1 MVANTILKPILQSI
15 VEDIDFDSL
24 PGNWN
29 ILDTVSFSKDKKLWD
44 FQQESLKNAIK
55 VLYLYFKE
63 DKGDKKRFY
72 QRYDLDED
80 LEKNLD
86 IRLSRLKKNLSTIIR
101 EYYPVENNRIKF
113 YNFINRASFWMATGS
128 GKSLIIVKLVEI
140 LKRLMELKEIPE
152 RDILILTHR
161 EDLLNQLKKHVE
173 EFNQLAGERG
183 FRINFVELTDYERI
197 KRESLIPYLKEI
209 TVFYYRSDLIG
220 DEQKEKVID
229 FRNYENNG
237 NWYIILDEAHKGDK
251 EESKR
256 QMFYSIMSRNG
267 FLFNFSATFT
277 DPRDII
283 TTVYNFNLE
292 KFISE
297 GYGKHIYILKE
308 DMEPFKDRRDYNKV
322 EKQKILLK
330 SLILLTYLKKVR
342 EEIKE
347 VAGNIYHEPLML
359 TLVNTVNFTETKDEK
374 PDLTLFF
381 QEIERVGKGDINKD
395 IFETVK
401 DELLQEFSEDSKLIY
416 EDIPLKVKRDII
428 KSIKIE
434 DILKYVYNSESFG
447 EVEAITIPGK
457 KQEVVFKLKTS
468 DKPFALIKIGDAI
481 KWIKDNLK
489 GYEVIESYED
499 KSIFENLD
507 EREDINIL
515 MGSRAFYE
523 GWDSNR
529 PNIILFINIG
539 VGKDAKKFIIQSVGR
554 GVRIEPIKGKR
565 RRLRNLYNRGEDGGI
580 YKRVVS
586 IKDGRYLIDS
596 IETLFIFGTR
606 RKVLSEV
613 ITTLKM
619 EKEPAKTIQL
629 RKNKDAETYAL
640 LIPVFKV
647 SKKKLYQERE
657 VQKFVVSETLFNA
670 LREYFTS
677 TDERIPIVENNIT
690 PDLLQYIKNSF
701 KDSKDRERYY
711 KIVQDSSI
719 PFKVALQKLIDHF
732 NINIE
737 ELDRF
742 KVLEEEIIHFKK
754 IKVFLKEEEVNELKE
769 KIEKVYKYIDPE
781 TRKDELK
788 TMFERGEISIEE
800 YTSEIEKL
808 AKTSKEENFKDL
820 KIKKVVNHYYIPLIL
835 SKKEKVDYIRH
846 IIKTKSEVKFIE
858 DLENYLNNR
867 DIDVDWWMFSKIDE
881 YLDEIY
887 IPYYDPDSNKIRRF
901 KPDFIFWLKKG
912 RDYYILFVDPK
923 GIKHTEFEHKV
934 DYFRK
939 IFGDI
944 ESPKVFEFDGFKIR
958 VYLYLYTEDRNKLS
972 EGYRKYWIDEVGDIF
987 GIC

>member
-701 KDSKDRERYY
+701 KDRERYY
-711 KIVQDSSI
+711 KIISKDTHI
-719 PFKVALQKLIDHF
+719 PFKVALQKLINHF

-781 TRKDELK
+781 TKKDELK

-820 KIKKVVNHYYIPLIL
+820 KIKKIVNHYYIPLIL

-887 IPYYDPDSNKIRRF
+887 IPYYDPDSNKIKRF

-912 RDYYILFVDPK
+912 RDYYIVFVDPK

-972 EGYRKYWIDEVGDIF
+972 EGYRKYWIDEIEDIF
-987 GIC
+987 KILQ

>member
-468 DKPFALIKIGDAI
+468 DKPFALIKIGDAV

-701 KDSKDRERYY
+701 KDRERYY
-711 KIVQDSSI
+711 KIISKDTHI
-719 PFKVALQKLIDHF
+719 PFKVALQKLINHF

-781 TRKDELK
+781 TKKDELK

-820 KIKKVVNHYYIPLIL
+820 KIKKIVNHYYIPLIL

-901 KPDFIFWLKKG
+901 KPDFIFWFKKG
-912 RDYYILFVDPK
+912 KDYFIVFVDPK

-934 DYFRK
+934 DWFRK
-939 IFGDI
+939 FFGDMD
-944 ESPKVFEFDGFKIR
+944 SPKEFKFGDFIIKVF
-958 VYLYLYTEDRNKLS
+958 
-972 EGYRKYWIDEVGDIF
+972 
-987 GIC
+987 

>member
-701 KDSKDRERYY
+701 KDRERYY

-719 PFKVALQKLIDHF
+719 PFKVALQKLINHF

-754 IKVFLKEEEVNELKE
+754 IKVFLEEKEINELKE

-781 TRKDELK
+781 TKKDELK

-820 KIKKVVNHYYIPLIL
+820 KIKKIVNHYYIPLIL

-858 DLENYLNNR
+858 DLENYLNSR

-912 RDYYILFVDPK
+912 RDYYIVFVDPK

>member
-1 MVANTILKPILQSI
+1 MLKPILQSI

-468 DKPFALIKIGDAI
+468 DKPFALIKIGDAV

-580 YKRVVS
+580 YKRIVS

-657 VQKFVVSETLFNA
+657 IQKFVVSETLFNA

-701 KDSKDRERYY
+701 KDRERYY

-719 PFKVALQKLIDHF
+719 PFKVALQKLINHF

-754 IKVFLKEEEVNELKE
+754 IKVFLKEEEINELKE

-820 KIKKVVNHYYIPLIL
+820 KIKKIVNHYYIPLIL

-858 DLENYLNNR
+858 DLENYLNSR

-912 RDYYILFVDPK
+912 KDYYILFVDPK

-987 GIC
+987 KILQ

>member
-1 MVANTILKPILQSI
+1 MVANIILKPILQSI

-29 ILDTVSFSKDKKLWD
+29 ILDTVSFSRDKKLWD

-629 RKNKDAETYAL
+629 RK
-640 LIPVFKV
+640 
-647 SKKKLYQERE
+647 S
-657 VQKFVVSETLFNA
+657 
-670 LREYFTS
+670 
-677 TDERIPIVENNIT
+677 
-690 PDLLQYIKNSF
+690 
-701 KDSKDRERYY
+701 
-711 KIVQDSSI
+711 
-719 PFKVALQKLIDHF
+719 
-732 NINIE
+732 
-737 ELDRF
+737 
-742 KVLEEEIIHFKK
+742 
-754 IKVFLKEEEVNELKE
+754 
-769 KIEKVYKYIDPE
+769 
-781 TRKDELK
+781 
-788 TMFERGEISIEE
+788 
-800 YTSEIEKL
+800 
-808 AKTSKEENFKDL
+808 
-820 KIKKVVNHYYIPLIL
+820 
-835 SKKEKVDYIRH
+835 
-846 IIKTKSEVKFIE
+846 
-858 DLENYLNNR
+858 
-867 DIDVDWWMFSKIDE
+867 
-881 YLDEIY
+881 
-887 IPYYDPDSNKIRRF
+887 
-901 KPDFIFWLKKG
+901 WLM
-912 RDYYILFVDPK
+912 
-923 GIKHTEFEHKV
+923 
-934 DYFRK
+934 
-939 IFGDI
+939 
-944 ESPKVFEFDGFKIR
+944 
-958 VYLYLYTEDRNKLS
+958 NM
-972 EGYRKYWIDEVGDIF
+972 
-987 GIC
+987 

>member
-580 YKRVVS
+580 YERIVS

-596 IETLFIFGTR
+596 
-606 RKVLSEV
+606 
-613 ITTLKM
+613 
-619 EKEPAKTIQL
+619 
-629 RKNKDAETYAL
+629 
-640 LIPVFKV
+640 
-647 SKKKLYQERE
+647 
-657 VQKFVVSETLFNA
+657 
-670 LREYFTS
+670 
-677 TDERIPIVENNIT
+677 
-690 PDLLQYIKNSF
+690 
-701 KDSKDRERYY
+701 
-711 KIVQDSSI
+711 
-719 PFKVALQKLIDHF
+719 
-732 NINIE
+732 
-737 ELDRF
+737 
-742 KVLEEEIIHFKK
+742 
-754 IKVFLKEEEVNELKE
+754 
-769 KIEKVYKYIDPE
+769 
-781 TRKDELK
+781 
-788 TMFERGEISIEE
+788 
-800 YTSEIEKL
+800 
-808 AKTSKEENFKDL
+808 
-820 KIKKVVNHYYIPLIL
+820 
-835 SKKEKVDYIRH
+835 
-846 IIKTKSEVKFIE
+846 
-858 DLENYLNNR
+858 
-867 DIDVDWWMFSKIDE
+867 
-881 YLDEIY
+881 
-887 IPYYDPDSNKIRRF
+887 
-901 KPDFIFWLKKG
+901 
-912 RDYYILFVDPK
+912 
-923 GIKHTEFEHKV
+923 
-934 DYFRK
+934 
-939 IFGDI
+939 
-944 ESPKVFEFDGFKIR
+944 
-958 VYLYLYTEDRNKLS
+958 
-972 EGYRKYWIDEVGDIF
+972 
-987 GIC
+987 

>member
-29 ILDTVSFSKDKKLWD
+29 ILDTVSFSRDKKLWD

-468 DKPFALIKIGDAI
+468 DKPFALIKIGDAV

-657 VQKFVVSETLFNA
+657 VQKFVVSETLFNV

-677 TDERIPIVENNIT
+677 TDDRILTVENNIT

-701 KDSKDRERYY
+701 KDRERYY

-719 PFKVALQKLIDHF
+719 PFKVALQKLINHF

-820 KIKKVVNHYYIPLIL
+820 KIKKIVNHYYIPLIL

-912 RDYYILFVDPK
+912 KDYYILFVDPK

-972 EGYRKYWIDEVGDIF
+972 EGYRKYWIDEIEDIF
-987 GIC
+987 KILQ

>member
-657 VQKFVVSETLFNA
+657 VQKFVVSETLFNV

-677 TDERIPIVENNIT
+677 TDDRILTVENNIT

-701 KDSKDRERYY
+701 KDRERYY

-719 PFKVALQKLIDHF
+719 PFKVALQKLINHF

-820 KIKKVVNHYYIPLIL
+820 KIKKIVNHYYIPLIL

-912 RDYYILFVDPK
+912 KDYYILFVDPK

-972 EGYRKYWIDEVGDIF
+972 EGYRKYWIDEIEDIF
-987 GIC
+987 KILQ

>member
-468 DKPFALIKIGDAI
+468 DKPFALIKIGDAV

-657 VQKFVVSETLFNA
+657 IQKFVVSETLFNA

-701 KDSKDRERYY
+701 KDRERYY
-711 KIVQDSSI
+711 KIISKDTHI
-719 PFKVALQKLIDHF
+719 PFKVALQKLINHF

-742 KVLEEEIIHFKK
+742 KVLEE
-754 IKVFLKEEEVNELKE
+754 
-769 KIEKVYKYIDPE
+769 
-781 TRKDELK
+781 
-788 TMFERGEISIEE
+788 
-800 YTSEIEKL
+800 
-808 AKTSKEENFKDL
+808 
-820 KIKKVVNHYYIPLIL
+820 
-835 SKKEKVDYIRH
+835 
-846 IIKTKSEVKFIE
+846 
-858 DLENYLNNR
+858 
-867 DIDVDWWMFSKIDE
+867 
-881 YLDEIY
+881 
-887 IPYYDPDSNKIRRF
+887 
-901 KPDFIFWLKKG
+901 
-912 RDYYILFVDPK
+912 
-923 GIKHTEFEHKV
+923 
-934 DYFRK
+934 
-939 IFGDI
+939 
-944 ESPKVFEFDGFKIR
+944 
-958 VYLYLYTEDRNKLS
+958 
-972 EGYRKYWIDEVGDIF
+972 
-987 GIC
+987 